1 MVFTTGSINNILD
14 TQIAQNQFNSMSAI
28 SLISQRLLE
37 QSKENSPELA
47 VDFEKPDIRKAT
59 KAITKMVAFKEKIS
73 DSVSVITK
81 AKDAINWAK
90 TYLNRAKT
98 DLNFILGS
106 SSEIDRAAA
115 ASSFNEHLR
124 NINAKIDGANQII
137 DFKNVN
143 LIGNTEGPDWDTD
156 NVFLPSN
163 LSGGGII
170 QVDGNYLGIDFQ
182 VIDTDGFQWR
192 LDGID
197 NTFYQYDISDTSK
210 RTGQS
215 ISSDGL
221 TIETYNPNTGAVTF
235 GGTGSLTGTLQ
246 RAGLNLL
253 TSEYYNNFSDDTS
266 VQTAISDIDK
276 ALALI
281 NTKGSSI
288 LTDAALLEGRI
299 KITDAKLK
307 NLEAE
312 KKLLISEEI
321 DESKALSKAE
331 DTKVRLALM
340 KIDLIS
346 QANNGLVENMLMLS
360 NGPQKASGLF
370 GLMGY

>member
-81 AKDAINWAK
+81 AKDAINWSK
-90 TYLNRAKT
+90 TYLNRAKCC
-98 DLNFILGS
+98 
-106 SSEIDRAAA
+106 
-115 ASSFNEHLR
+115 
-124 NINAKIDGANQII
+124 QMI

-215 ISSDGL
+215 VSSDGL

-276 ALALI
+276 ALGLI

-307 NLEAE
+307 NLEASH
-312 KKLLISEEI
+312 LIFNH
-321 DESKALSKAE
+321 L
-331 DTKVRLALM
+331 
-340 KIDLIS
+340 
-346 QANNGLVENMLMLS
+346 N
-360 NGPQKASGLF
+360 
-370 GLMGY
+370 